1 MPTLYDAGA
10 RAGSGLTPKIA
21 TLDRQPG
28 ALKTGRGTG
37 KRTFAIAI
45 LSVGDKAA
53 SRPLVFE
60 PRRSFVA
67 QRAKITVPAL
77 PRPARAPAAQPP
89 VRLTEAGPPPPPPPP
104 STPASPLST
113 QTLQPPQPPQ
123 IPSLPSISAAAPP
136 APPTLA
142 TPQPPPAPP
151 PPPSVPAQQQ
161 PSPLTLG
168 AKVQAVAIVPS
179 VNPPAPPPV
188 NPAPPGGA
196 AARKEAK
203 QRQAATAK
211 SEESGGDAKSAEAEV
226 SHSSD
231 PSHSSTRLD
240 DGRHAFTRLEQ
251 RSASPLSQTA
261 LYGGGTALMALAL
274 ALAWSVGRPGPR
286 RRPPEVP
293 APAHAILRDRRR

>member
-1 MPTLYDAGA
+1 M
-10 RAGSGLTPKIA
+10 A
-21 TLDRQPG
+21 TY
-28 ALKTGRGTG
+28 
-37 KRTFAIAI
+37 
-45 LSVGDKAA
+45 
-53 SRPLVFE
+53 PLVFE
-60 PRRSFVA
+60 PRRSFAA
-67 QRAKITVPAL
+67 QRAKVTLPAL
-77 PRPARAPAAQPP
+77 PRAARAPVAQQPL
-89 VRLTEAGPPPPPPPP
+89 RL
-104 STPASPLST
+104 SDTP
-113 QTLQPPQPPQ
+113 
-123 IPSLPSISAAAPP
+123 
-136 APPTLA
+136 
-142 TPQPPPAPP
+142 PPPAPP
-151 PPPSVPAQQQ
+151 PAATPATPISSTTLQTPQAPEFPSLPTATPAGPPPAPSLSAPPPPPTPPPAPPVPPQQQ
-161 PSPLTLG
+161 PQPLALG

-211 SEESGGDAKSAEAEV
+211 SEEGSQDSGAEAEV

-274 ALAWSVGRPGPR
+274 ALGWSVGRPGPR